1 MSRCQKL
8 SGFAALVCGR
18 HPNTS
23 QSLQQSV
30 SCLQASTSISRNL
43 ARSSELLDC
52 PVAMVLQSGDY
63 RLPFDQGFP
72 NYSWDHKGMISQ
84 GIFLSEVSAPFSASS
99 GNKTRAKPGMDK
111 KSFSKNSVVEVI
123 PPYRVTA

>member
-18 HPNTS
+18 QSNTS
-23 QSLQQSV
+23 QSLEQIV

-43 ARSSELLDC
+43 ARSNKLLDC
-52 PVAMVLQSGDY
+52 PVAMVLQSSDY

-72 NYSWDHKGMISQ
+72 NYSWDHKGMISKA
-84 GIFLSEVSAPFSASS
+84 ILVAEVQLTSQPTQETKWGQTQS
-99 GNKTRAKPGMDK
+99 G
-111 KSFSKNSVVEVI
+111 
-123 PPYRVTA
+123 